1 MAISSVTANVE
12 NIPRL
17 LPTIQ
22 RRDGPQFDARQHLDR
37 GMDVFRVPDY
47 VKSYNIMDGE
57 FE

>member
-22 RRDGPQFDARQHLDR
+22 RRDGPQFDAKQHLDK
-37 GMDVFRVPDY
+37 GMDVFMVPDY